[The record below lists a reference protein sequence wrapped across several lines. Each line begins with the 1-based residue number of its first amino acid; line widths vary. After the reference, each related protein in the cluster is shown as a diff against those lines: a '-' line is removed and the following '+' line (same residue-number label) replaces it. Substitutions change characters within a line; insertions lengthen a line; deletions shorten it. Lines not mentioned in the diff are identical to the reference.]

1 MSVQFLES
9 KHLLFQSS
17 FSLYIRTIIK
27 SITVINKQTTFFYRR
42 LDMWNLVDSCGKC
55 LPGRMSQRYKD
66 NCRTG
71 LRAVGYVNRSLTSP
85 LSHPA
90 TVLNRTALLP
100 NTETHIKELFRQD
113 VHYTVSSLLFSMS
126 HIVTFMFQ
134 HCWFSITLTAQRLHK
149 NSANMENIKNY
160 LNIIFL

>member
-1 MSVQFLES
+1 
-9 KHLLFQSS
+9 
-17 FSLYIRTIIK
+17 
-27 SITVINKQTTFFYRR
+27 
-42 LDMWNLVDSCGKC
+42 
-55 LPGRMSQRYKD
+55 MSQRYKD

-134 HCWFSITLTAQRLHK
+134 HC
-149 NSANMENIKNY
+149 
-160 LNIIFL
+160 